1 MIYFI
6 LNLFKSSDRKDA
18 VDAKIQLLEVEI
30 LRLRHI
36 VEKLE
41 KQNSTITA
49 MVKNQSDLIATI
61 AGIQSDMIG
70 TFVIDTVS
78 PKGQKSLLGS
88 PIGSLL
94 VLPGEDDDI
103 IN

>member
-1 MIYFI
+1 MIQFI